1 MTAFEEYFAAVCDGK
16 IVACEKMK
24 QVSEMLLRQLA
35 KPGQYHF
42 DEWSANAP
50 INFIELFC
58 KQPTGKLGVPLKLEL
73 FQKARLQA
81 LFGFVDDDGLRQY
94 NECLI
99 VEGRKNGKTTELAAL
114 ESFMLL
120 ADGEGAPQVYNLATA
135 RDQAMLGFNACY
147 RMILQSPMLSKRI
160 RKRKSDLYC
169 DVNMGYIMTLS
180 SDTKHLDGLDVHC
193 AVVDELAAITNR
205 DTYDLA
211 IQGMS
216 ARSQPLLF
224 TITTNGFVRGGIFDK
239 QYEYAAKILKG
250 EAQNEHFLPFIY
262 ELDSPE
268 EWTDENCW
276 IKANP
281 GLGTIKKTD
290 MLRQFVQKAKDD
302 PSFKPTVFVKD
313 FNIPQTSVTAWLK
326 WEDIVNTETWK
337 CADFD
342 YCIGGFDAADSV
354 DLNSA
359 KAVCMRPGDDRIYVK
374 SMYWIPQRVIDEQEK
389 SGSREGRDKV
399 PYDEWIA
406 RGLMRAFPGNRVDK
420 RVFLDWF
427 LELRDVEDLYV
438 LWIGYDPWHI
448 DDSLLRDFKASF
460 GEKAM
465 IPVRQ
470 GAFTLSQPMKDM
482 KADFEAHKIVY
493 NDNPIDKWCLYNT
506 QIKTDVNGNIQP
518 VKGLDRTQRID
529 GSISLLCAYV
539 VLQNKKDNYINMNKG
554 ADEADGEEDR

>member
-1 MTAFEEYFAAVCDGK
+1 MNAFAEYFTSILDGK

-24 QVSEMLLRQLA
+24 QVSDMLLTRYA
-35 KPGQYHF
+35 KSGKYHF
-42 DEWSANAP
+42 DEDLANAP
-50 INFIELFC
+50 IEFIEMFC
-58 KQPTGKLGVPLKLEL
+58 RQPSGKIGVPMKLEL

-81 LFGFVDDDGLRQY
+81 LFGFVDDDNLRQY

-99 VEGRKNGKTTELAAL
+99 VEGRKNGKTTEIAAL
-114 ESFMLL
+114 ENFMLL

-135 RDQAMLGFNACY
+135 RDQAELGFNACM
-147 RMILQSPMLSKRI
+147 RMIKQSPVLQKHV
-160 RKRKSDLYC
+160 RKRKKDIYC
-169 DVNMGYIMTLS
+169 EANMGYIMTLS

-224 TITTNGFVRGGIFDK
+224 TITTNGFVRGGIFDN
-239 QYEYAAKILKG
+239 QYEYASKILSGK
-250 EAQNEHFLPFIY
+250 AKNEHFLPFIY
-262 ELDSPE
+262 ELDKPE

-281 GLGTIKKTD
+281 GLGTIKKID

-302 PSFKPTVFVKD
+302 DSFKRTVFVKD

-326 WEDIVNTETWK
+326 WEDIVNTETWNSS
-337 CADFD
+337 DFD
-342 YCIGGFDAADSV
+342 YCIGGFDAADSI

-359 KAVCMRPGDDRIYVK
+359 KAICMRPDDDRIYVR

-389 SGSREGRDKV
+389 SGNAEGRDKV
-399 PYDEWIA
+399 PYDLWIE
-406 RGLMRAFPGNRVDK
+406 RGLMRAVPGNRVDK

-427 LELRDVEDLYV
+427 LELRDEEDLYV
-438 LWIGYDPWHI
+438 MWIGYDPWHI
-448 DDSLLRDFKASF
+448 DDSLLREFKANF
-460 GEKAM
+460 GDKSM

-470 GAFTLSQPMKDM
+470 GTFTLSQPMKDM
-482 KADFEAHKIVY
+482 KADFQAHKVVY

-506 QIKTDVNGNIQP
+506 QIKQDINGNIQP

-539 VLQNKKDNYINMNKG
+539 VLQNKKDNYINMNRG
-554 ADEADGEEDR
+554 ADEPDEE

>member
-1 MTAFEEYFAAVCDGK
+1 MTPFEEYFTAVYDGQ
-16 IVACEKMK
+16 ITACQKMK
-24 QVSEMLLRQLA
+24 QIAEILLSRFR
-35 KPGQYHF
+35 KPGKYHF
-42 DEWSANAP
+42 DERLANAP
-50 INFIELFC
+50 IEFIELFC
-58 KQPTGKLGVPLKLEL
+58 RQPTGQLGVPLKLEL

-81 LFGFVDDDGLRQY
+81 LFGFVNDDDLRQY

-99 VEGRKNGKTTELAAL
+99 IEGRKNGKTTEIAAL
-114 ESFMLL
+114 ENYMLL

-135 RDQAMLGFNACY
+135 RDQAMLGFNACM
-147 RMILQSPMLSKRI
+147 RMIGQSPVLSKRI
-160 RKRKSDLYC
+160 KKRKTDLYC
-169 DVNMGYIMTLS
+169 AANMGYIMPLS

-193 AVVDELAAITNR
+193 AVVDELAALTNR

-224 TITTNGFVRGGIFDK
+224 TITTNGFVREGIFDK
-239 QYEYAAKILKG
+239 QYAYAARILDPKDK
-250 EAQNEHFLPFIY
+250 AQNEHFLPFIY

-268 EWTDENCW
+268 EWTDESCW

-281 GLGTIKKTD
+281 GLGTIKKVD
-290 MLRQFVQKAKDD
+290 MLRQFVQKAIDD
-302 PSFKPTVFVKD
+302 DSFKRTVFVKD
-313 FNIPQTSVTAWLK
+313 FNLPQTSTSAWLK
-326 WEDIVNTETWK
+326 WEDIVNPQTWS
-337 CADFD
+337 CQDFD

-359 KAVCMRPGDDRIYVK
+359 KAICMRPGDDHIYVK
-374 SMYWIPQRVIDEQEK
+374 SMYWIPQHVIDEQERT
-389 SGSREGRDKV
+389 GSAEGRDKV
-399 PYDEWIA
+399 PYDLWVEK
-406 RGLMRAFPGNRVDK
+406 GYMRAVPGNRVDK

-427 LELRDVEDLYV
+427 LELRDVQELYT

-448 DDSLLRDFKASF
+448 DDSLLRDFKANF

-470 GAFTLSQPMKDM
+470 GTFTLSQPMKDM
-482 KADFEAHKIVY
+482 KADFQAHKVIY
-493 NDNPIDKWCLYNT
+493 DDNPIDKWCLYNT
-506 QIKTDVNGNIQP
+506 QVKQDINGNIQP

-539 VLQNKKDNYINMNKG
+539 VLQNQKDNYINMNGG
-554 ADEADGEEDR
+554 ADEETNEE

>member
-1 MTAFEEYFAAVCDGK
+1 MTPFEEYFTAVYDGR
-16 IVACEKMK
+16 ITSCEKMK
-24 QVSEMLLRQLA
+24 QVSEMLLSRFTDP
-35 KPGQYHF
+35 KRYHF
-42 DEWSANAP
+42 DERFANAP
-50 INFIELFC
+50 IEFIELFC
-58 KQPTGKLGVPLKLEL
+58 RQPSGKIGVPMKLEL

-81 LFGFVDDDGLRQY
+81 LFGFVDDDNLRQY
-94 NECLI
+94 TECLI
-99 VEGRKNGKTTELAAL
+99 IEGRKNGKTTEIAAL
-114 ESFMLL
+114 ETFMLL

-135 RDQAMLGFNACY
+135 RDQAELGFNACQ
-147 RMILQSPMLSKRI
+147 RMILQSPVLSRHI
-160 RKRKSDLYC
+160 RKRKKDLYC
-169 DVNMGYIMTLS
+169 ADNMGYIMTLS

-224 TITTNGFVRGGIFDK
+224 TITTNGYVRGGIFDA
-239 QYEYAAKILKG
+239 QYEYASKILNPKDKTK
-250 EAQNEHFLPFIY
+250 NEHFLPFIY
-262 ELDSPE
+262 ELDKHE
-268 EWTDENCW
+268 EWTDESCW

-290 MLRQFVQKAKDD
+290 MLRQFVQKAIDD
-302 PSFKPTVFVKD
+302 DSFKRTVFVKD

-326 WEDIVNTETWK
+326 WEDIVNTETWNIS
-337 CADFD
+337 DFD
-342 YCIGGFDAADSV
+342 YCIGGFDAADSI

-359 KAVCMRPGDDRIYVK
+359 KAVCMRPDDDRIYVR
-374 SMYWIPQRVIDEQEK
+374 SMYWIPQHVIEEQEK
-389 SGSREGRDKV
+389 NGKAEGRDHV
-399 PYDEWIA
+399 PYDLWIE
-406 RGLMRAFPGNRVDK
+406 RGLMRAVPGNKVDK

-427 LELRDVEDLYV
+427 LELRDEEDLYV

-448 DDSLLRDFKASF
+448 DDSLLRDFKAAF
-460 GEKAM
+460 GEKSM

-470 GAFTLSQPMKDM
+470 GSFTLSQPMKDM
-482 KADFEAHKIVY
+482 KADFQSHKIVY

-506 QIKTDVNGNIQP
+506 QIKQDINGNIQP

-539 VLQNKKDNYINMNKG
+539 ILQNKKDNYINMNRG
-554 ADEADGEEDR
+554 ADEPDEE